1 MAQPLSPA
9 ERTLLY
15 TSIADLIL
23 NIPLLSLGF
32 LSGSA
37 SASSEAMRGILLW
50 SIDLFSLGMLMLVN
64 RHRFSQFEFGI
75 EKVQIAVQVVI
86 ALGMCISIV
95 FIGLRVWDGLSG
107 AAHPPN
113 YVICAFFTVASYV
126 NMLVNVVALK
136 KILQADAAKPSLIL
150 RAQIKNRSV
159 MLVSS
164 VVATICA
171 GMVIIPDPELFRYV
185 DSLGALIVLGVIV
198 YTMVQMMRS
207 SIMTLLDAPIEE
219 REKLLVFRE
228 IAENFDRWASI
239 AFVRTRRLGYSKYV
253 EIGLTFDEATP
264 LKDALATCRG
274 IEQAIRARLDHAF
287 VAVYPVAEREPE
299 PVAA

>member
-23 NIPLLSLGF
+23 NVPLLRLGF

-37 SASSEAMRGILLW
+37 SAASEALRGILLW
-50 SIDLFSLGMLMLVN
+50 SIDLFSFGMLMLVN

-75 EKVQIAVQVVI
+75 EKVQISVQVVI
-86 ALGMCISIV
+86 ALGMCVSIF
-95 FIGLRVWDGLSG
+95 FIGSRIWAGLAG
-107 AAHPPN
+107 TAHPPN
-113 YVICAFFTVASYV
+113 YMICAFFTVASYINMWV
-126 NMLVNVVALK
+126 NIVALR
-136 KILQADAAKPSLIL
+136 KILQADRGKPSLIL
-150 RAQIKNRSV
+150 RGQIKNRSV

-164 VVATICA
+164 VVATLCA
-171 GMVIIPDPELFRYV
+171 GMVIIPDPEIFRYV
-185 DSLGALIVLGVIV
+185 DLLGAFIVLCVIV

-228 IAENFDRWASI
+228 IAERFDQWSSI

-253 EIGLTFDEATP
+253 EIGLTFYDATP
-264 LKDALATCRG
+264 MREALAVCRTM
-274 IEQAIRARLDHAF
+274 EEAIRGELEHAF
-287 VAVYPVAEREPE
+287 VAVYPVAEPD
-299 PVAA
+299 AAAVPA